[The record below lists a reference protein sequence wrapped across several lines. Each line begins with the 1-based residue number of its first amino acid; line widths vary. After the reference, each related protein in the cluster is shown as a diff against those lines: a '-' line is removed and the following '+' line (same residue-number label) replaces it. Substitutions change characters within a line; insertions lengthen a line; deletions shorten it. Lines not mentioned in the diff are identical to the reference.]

1 MDDIIIARNAK
12 KKNINEIA
20 KKLNI
25 DDDYIEQ
32 YGKYKAK
39 IDLKFWE
46 KIKNNDVDIV
56 IGTHALLLQ

>member
-25 DDDYIEQ
+25 DDDYI
-32 YGKYKAK
+32 KS
-39 IDLKFWE
+39 L
-46 KIKNNDVDIV
+46 
-56 IGTHALLLQ
+56 